1 MSLFLGFGGLIF
13 FYILDSTYKW
23 KHTVFIFLWLISLS
37 IMPSRSIHTV
47 TNSKISFFFMAK
59 WCWENKIAICKIKL
73 DHFFTSFTKIK
84 SKWIKDLNIRPETIK
99 HLEENIGSMFFEVSL
114 SNIFFFDQSPQA
126 RTTKAKVNKWDH
138 MKLKSF
144 CTAKGTISKTKNYWM
159 GEDIGKWYVW

>member
-1 MSLFLGFGGLIF
+1 ME
-13 FYILDSTYKW
+13 
-23 KHTVFIFLWLISLS
+23 
-37 IMPSRSIHTV
+37 R
-47 TNSKISFFFMAK
+47 
-59 WCWENKIAICKIKL
+59 IKL

-84 SKWIKDLNIRPETIK
+84 SKLTKDLNIRPETIK

-144 CTAKGTISKTKNYWM
+144 CTAKGTISKTKNY
-159 GEDIGKWYVW
+159 